1 MLLSAVSSSSSCP
14 SSLCALQTSAA
25 RILSRPKGPLSP
37 TSYCVF
43 SNERQGPD
51 GFPPVA
57 AGFAMLTRLCSNL
70 VVAANLDRVR
80 RTEGR
85 PHFCP
90 EGIRMDDGGLVS
102 LAPFRITIGP
112 DSCRETHLHRTW
124 AREGRY
130 PRVWH
135 HWQRHRGFFSASSVS
150 PHFPSLIDGLQL
162 CP

>member
-70 VVAANLDRVR
+70 VGGRKPGSRSAHGGQAAFL
-80 RTEGR
+80 
-85 PHFCP
+85 
-90 EGIRMDDGGLVS
+90 S
-102 LAPFRITIGP
+102 
-112 DSCRETHLHRTW
+112 
-124 AREGRY
+124 
-130 PRVWH
+130 
-135 HWQRHRGFFSASSVS
+135 
-150 PHFPSLIDGLQL
+150 
-162 CP
+162 